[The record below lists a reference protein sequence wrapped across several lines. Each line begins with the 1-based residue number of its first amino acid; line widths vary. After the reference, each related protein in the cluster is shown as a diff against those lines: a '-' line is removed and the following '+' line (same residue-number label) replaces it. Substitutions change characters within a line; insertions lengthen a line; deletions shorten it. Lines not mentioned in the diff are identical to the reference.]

1 VEITEAQANLGDPV
15 WPDIPLKDLIAMAF
29 GPEQTIM
36 SGRSSDQN
44 DQWCIVT
51 LGLPFREIWCL
62 DFEYEAPRGENP
74 SLVCMVAK
82 EVVSGRRVKLWRD
95 QLGPIPPL
103 LSMIRRCSC
112 VRGTG

>member
-1 VEITEAQANLGDPV
+1 MINLLASSRCCVVEITEAQANLGDPV

-44 DQWCIVT
+44 DQWCIVI

-62 DFEYEAPRGENP
+62 DFEYEAPAGRIHP
-74 SLVCMVAK
+74 SCA
-82 EVVSGRRVKLWRD
+82 W
-95 QLGPIPPL
+95 
-103 LSMIRRCSC
+103 
-112 VRGTG
+112 